1 MKSVNQDTITD
12 AFVAY
17 CEKTTSP
24 RLKLVLS
31 KLATHLHAF
40 TKEVGLTHEEWRTA
54 MTLLDRAGQISSPER
69 SEFILFSDVLGLT
82 SLVDMINSGD
92 GRTEY
97 SNLGPF
103 YIAGAQWLEV
113 GGDLI
118 GGNGGDPVVFYGQVL
133 DAAGRTPVPGAVLEL
148 WQTASNGLYSNQD
161 PKQPAGNLRCRMKT
175 GANGEY
181 AFSTV
186 RPAPYTVPE
195 DGPVGDLLR
204 ATGRRP
210 WRPAHFHF
218 LISAAGFRPLIT
230 EIFPDDDPYIDEDPV
245 FGVREQ
251 LVVRLVK
258 ETDSSVIPFPLAAA
272 NRLKRPFYRI
282 HYDFLI

>member
-1 MKSVNQDTITD
+1 MQSVNQDTLTD

-17 CEKTTSP
+17 CEKTPSP

-31 KLATHLHAF
+31 KLAAHLHDF
-40 TKEVGLTHEEWRTA
+40 TREVGLTHEEWQAT
-54 MTLLDRAGQISSPER
+54 MKLLERAGQISSPER

-82 SLVDMINSGD
+82 AIVDMVNSGN

-103 YIAGAQWLEV
+103 YIAGAQWLKI

-118 GGNGGDPVVFYGQVL
+118 GDNDGEHVVFHGRVL
-133 DAAGRTPVPGAVLEL
+133 DAADRKPVPGAVLDM
-148 WQTASNGLYSNQD
+148 WQTAANGLYSNQD
-161 PKQPAGNLRCRMKT
+161 PKQPEGNFRCRIKT
-175 GANGEY
+175 DENGGY
-181 AFSTV
+181 AFTTV

-218 LISAAGFRPLIT
+218 MIAAAGMRSLIT
-230 EIFPDDDPYIDEDPV
+230 EIFFDDDPYIDEDPV
-245 FGVREQ
+245 FGVRRH
-251 LVVRLVK
+251 LVVRPVRENDTSSAQYPLVAAQRLRK
-258 ETDSSVIPFPLAAA
+258 PF
-272 NRLKRPFYRI
+272 NRI
-282 HYDFLI
+282 QYDFLI

>member
-1 MKSVNQDTITD
+1 MQSVTRDTITR
-12 AFVAY
+12 AFIDY
-17 CEKTTSP
+17 CGKSTNP
-24 RLKLVLS
+24 RLLFVLS

-40 TKEVGLTHEEWRTA
+40 AKDVELTHEEWQAA
-54 MTLLDRAGQISSPER
+54 MTLLERAGQISTPER

-82 SLVDMINSGD
+82 SLVDMINSGN
-92 GRTEY
+92 GRTAY

-103 YIAGAQWLEV
+103 YIAGAQWLDA

-118 GGNGGDPVVFYGQVL
+118 RDNDGEHVVFYGKIL
-133 DAAGRTPVPGAVLEL
+133 DGASGKPVPGAVLDV
-148 WQTASNGLYSNQD
+148 WQTAANGLYSNQD
-161 PKQPAGNLRCRMKT
+161 PQQPEGNLRFRMKSDAH
-175 GANGEY
+175 GAY
-181 AFSTV
+181 AFTTV

-218 LISAAGFRPLIT
+218 LISADGFRDLVT
-230 EIFPDDDPYIDEDPV
+230 EIFPADDPYIDEDPV

-251 LVVRLVK
+251 LVVQLQK
-258 ETDSSVIPFPLAAA
+258 ESDASVIPCRLAAA
-272 NRLKRPFYRI
+272 GRLKKPFYRI
-282 HYDFLI
+282 HYDFRI

>member
-1 MKSVNQDTITD
+1 MQSVTQDTITD
-12 AFVAY
+12 AFEAY
-17 CEKTTSP
+17 CEKTADP
-24 RLKLVLS
+24 RLKFVLS

-40 TKEVGLTHEEWRTA
+40 AREAALTHEEWQAA
-54 MTLLDRAGQISSPER
+54 MALLDRAGQISTPER

-82 SLVDMINSGD
+82 SLVDMINSGN

-103 YIAGAQWLEV
+103 YISGAQWLDS

-118 GGNGGDPVVFYGQVL
+118 GGNDGDHVVFYGRVL
-133 DAAGRTPVPGAVLEL
+133 DAASGKPVPGVVIEL

-161 PKQPAGNLRCRMKT
+161 PKQPEGNLRCRMKT
-175 GANGEY
+175 DENGAY
-181 AFSTV
+181 AFTTI

-218 LISAAGFRPLIT
+218 LISAAGLRSLTT

-245 FGVREQ
+245 FGVRKQ
-251 LVVRLVK
+251 LVVPLVK
-258 ETDSSVIPFPLAAA
+258 ATELTGVPCPLAAA
-272 NRLKRPFYRI
+272 DRLKKPFFRI
-282 HYDFLI
+282 NYDFLI

>member
-1 MKSVNQDTITD
+1 MQSVTQDTITD
-12 AFVAY
+12 AFEAY
-17 CEKTTSP
+17 CEKTADP
-24 RLKLVLS
+24 RLKFVLS
-31 KLATHLHAF
+31 KLAAHLHAF
-40 TKEVGLTHEEWRTA
+40 TKEVGLTHEEWRAA
-54 MTLLDRAGQISSPER
+54 MTLLERAGQISTPER

-113 GGDLI
+113 GGDLT
-118 GGNGGDPVVFYGQVL
+118 GDNDGDHVVFYGRVL
-133 DAAGRTPVPGAVLEL
+133 DASSGKPVPGAVLEL
-148 WQTASNGLYSNQD
+148 WQTAANGLYSNQD
-161 PKQPAGNLRCRMKT
+161 PKQAEGNLRCRMKT
-175 GANGEY
+175 DANGGY
-181 AFSTV
+181 AFTTT

-218 LISAAGFRPLIT
+218 LISAQGLRSLTT

-245 FGVREQ
+245 FGVRER
-251 LVVRLVK
+251 LSVRMAK
-258 ETDSSVIPFPLAAA
+258 ATDLTGIPYPLAAA
-272 NRLKRPFYRI
+272 SRLRKPFYRI

>member
-1 MKSVNQDTITD
+1 MQSVNQDTITD

-17 CEKTTSP
+17 CEKTASP
-24 RLKLVLS
+24 RLKFVLS

-40 TKEVGLTHEEWRTA
+40 AKEARLTHEEWQTA

-82 SLVDMINSGD
+82 AMVDMINSGN

-103 YIAGAQWLEV
+103 YIAGAQWLEI

-118 GGNGGDPVVFYGQVL
+118 GDNDGDHVVCYGNVL
-133 DAAGRTPVPGAVLEL
+133 DAASRKPVPGAVLEI

-161 PKQPAGNLRCRMKT
+161 PKQPVGNLRCRMKT
-175 GANGEY
+175 DANGGY
-181 AFSTV
+181 AFTTI
-186 RPAPYTVPE
+186 RPAPYTIPE

-210 WRPAHFHF
+210 WRPAHFHCM
-218 LISAAGFRPLIT
+218 ISAPGLRTLTT
-230 EIFPDDDPYIDEDPV
+230 EIFPDDDPFIDEDPV

-258 ETDSSVIPFPLAAA
+258 ETDSSVIPYALAAA

-282 HYDFLI
+282 HYDFFI